1 MRKTLLLL
9 AVTALP
15 AAALAAPSSYTVDP
29 AHTYP
34 HFAID
39 HLGFSTMHG
48 RFNAT
53 SGKLT
58 VDLAG
63 KTGSVDIKID
73 ASSVDT
79 GFQIRDDHL
88 RSPDFLNAAEFPTIT
103 YKSSKVVIHD
113 NSSATVDGSLT
124 IMGVSK
130 PVQLAVD
137 HIQCGP
143 NPMNKKETC
152 GFNATATIKRSDFGV
167 NYALPAVGDEM
178 KITIELEAL
187 KD

>member
-1 MRKTLLLL
+1 MRKTLLFL

-15 AAALAAPSSYTVDP
+15 ASAMAAAGSYTVDP
-29 AHTYP
+29 AHTFP
-34 HFAID
+34 HFEIN

-53 SGKLT
+53 EGKLT

-63 KTGSVDIKID
+63 KTGSVDVKID
-73 ASSVDT
+73 ANSIDT
-79 GFQIRDDHL
+79 GFKKRDDHL
-88 RSPDFLNAAEFPTIT
+88 RSPDFLNAAEYPTIT
-103 YKSSKVVIHD
+103 YKSSKVVINGD
-113 NSSATVDGSLT
+113 SSATVDGTLT
-124 IMGVSK
+124 LMGVSK

-137 HIQCGP
+137 HLQCGA
-143 NPMNKKETC
+143 NPMNKKEMC

-167 NYALPAVGDEM
+167 NYALPAIGDEM
-178 KITIELEAL
+178 KITIEIEAL